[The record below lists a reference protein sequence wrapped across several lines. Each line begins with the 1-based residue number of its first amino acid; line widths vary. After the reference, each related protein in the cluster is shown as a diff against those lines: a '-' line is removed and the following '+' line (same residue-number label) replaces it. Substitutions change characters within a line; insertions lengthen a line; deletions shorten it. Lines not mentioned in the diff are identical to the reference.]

1 MRTVATCGSEQTAT
15 YEHSQEKESGRCLYT
30 TRHDTARHESLQK
43 MSQPQLSWLS
53 SFTAL
58 AGWDTAGWMD
68 ERYRGAA
75 AA

>member
-1 MRTVATCGSEQTAT
+1 
-15 YEHSQEKESGRCLYT
+15 
-30 TRHDTARHESLQK
+30 LQK